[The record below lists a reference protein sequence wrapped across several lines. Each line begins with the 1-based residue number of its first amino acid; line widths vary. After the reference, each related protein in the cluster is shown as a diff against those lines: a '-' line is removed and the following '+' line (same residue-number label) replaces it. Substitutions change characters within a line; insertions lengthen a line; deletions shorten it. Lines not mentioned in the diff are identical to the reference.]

1 MPHLTRRS
9 LAFAGILAAGFL
21 AASQADAQ
29 QFKGEILLGAQCD
42 RTGATQITGTVFCP
56 AVHDYAA
63 LINSKGGVGGYR
75 IRIDE
80 IDNNYQVPPAIEA
93 YERHKQM
100 GAVSY
105 LVWGTPQAL
114 ALSPRLEA
122 DKIPGTSPGFGAAAA
137 ANGEKFPYLFPVAA
151 TYYSQGGAAIEFVKK
166 KLGGNLK
173 GKKIAYLYYDNPAGL
188 EPLPVIQDIQKIEG
202 FDLRTFAVPA
212 PGVEMGAQVL
222 DITQRYRPDFVI
234 AHLFGRSPAVAMRDL
249 KRNGYPLSK
258 VVGLVWASSE
268 ADIQAAGGMGA
279 VEGYYTMQFAGVGS
293 DYPVLNEIRAMYQK
307 EGKPVPAV
315 MASTV
320 YYNRGILSTALHI
333 EAVRLAVEAKG
344 GQPPTGEDVKKGFER
359 IKGFTLGGMLP
370 PLEITPTDHEGGGW
384 VQIFQVKGGKLVKDG
399 DWFRGYQDIVKK
411 HVNAH

>member
-9 LAFAGILAAGFL
+9 LAFAGILAAGLL

-42 RTGATQITGTVFCP
+42 RTGPTQITGTVFCP
-56 AVHDYAA
+56 AMHDYAA

-105 LVWGTPQAL
+105 LIWGTPQAL
-114 ALSPRLEA
+114 ALRPRLEA

-137 ANGEKFPYLFPVAA
+137 ANGEKFPYLFPAAA

-320 YYNRGILSTALHI
+320 YYNRGILNTALHI

>member
-42 RTGATQITGTVFCP
+42 RTGPTQISGTVFCP
-56 AVHDYAA
+56 AMHDYAA

-105 LVWGTPQAL
+105 LIWGTPQAL

-122 DKIPGTSPGFGAAAA
+122 DKIPGTSPGYGAAAA
-137 ANGEKFPYLFPVAA
+137 ANGEKFPYLFPAAA